1 MDRCARLLVAE
12 PELMRG
18 RWLAEF
24 RFREL
29 HAELGCGKGAFT
41 VGTAKADPDVF
52 IAAIEKSAVAMITA
66 LERADAIDL
75 RNVRFINKLA
85 EYLSDF
91 FAPGEVTRIYIN
103 FCDPWP
109 ANRHVKRRLTHRRFL
124 EQYAQVLRPGGDICF
139 KTDNLQLFEY
149 SLREFECCGFEP
161 LDVAYDLHKNGPV
174 GLMTDYEMKFHD
186 QGLPIYYAR
195 ATLCTTHVQE
205 SENRE

>member
-1 MDRCARLLVAE
+1 MDKCARLLVAE
-12 PELMRG
+12 PERMRG
-18 RWLAEF
+18 RWLEEF

-41 VGTAKADPDVF
+41 IEAAKADPDVF

-66 LERADAIDL
+66 LERADALEL

-85 EYLSDF
+85 EYLSGY
-91 FAPGEVTRIYIN
+91 FAPGEVSRIYIN

-124 EQYAQVLRPGGDICF
+124 EQYAQVLRPDGDIRF
-139 KTDNLQLFEY
+139 KTDDRQLFDY
-149 SLREFECCGFEP
+149 TLHEFDGCGFEP
-161 LDVAYDLHKNGPV
+161 IDVTYDLHKNGPV

-186 QGLPIYYAR
+186 KGLPIHYAR
-195 ATLCTTHVQE
+195 ATLRATHIQE
-205 SENRE
+205 PGK